1 MATMDTITTAL
12 FEDPAWLYVALGV
25 IEAALVALWRA
36 RPGRWAAIALPVPV
50 VLAGAVFIVSD
61 AVVTDRERITA
72 AARAIARDIEAGK
85 TDVLAEYLD
94 DAYRGFCST
103 KPQAVKACDLAIARY
118 GLRVITFRHLEVQPA
133 GQAAQMQATTL
144 IVPSKRRAS
153 SLPVQM
159 TWNVR
164 WAKRPQGWRIVAAI
178 AIRR

>member
-1 MATMDTITTAL
+1 MPPVHTITTVL
-12 FEDPAWLYVALGV
+12 FEDPTWLYVALGV
-25 IEAALVALWRA
+25 FEAALVALWRA

-50 VLAGAVFIVSD
+50 VLAGAVFIVSA
-61 AVVTDRERITA
+61 AVLTDGERITA

-94 DAYRGFCST
+94 DQYRGFCGT
-103 KPQAVKACDLAIARY
+103 KPRAVKTCESVIARY
-118 GLRVITFRHLEVQPA
+118 GPLVITFRRLEVQPA
-133 GQAAQMQATTL
+133 GQTAEVQATTL

-164 WAKRPQGWRIVAAI
+164 WAKRPQGWRVVRAV